1 LIAGVGVG
9 VTVGEEELVSD
20 ELVTDTALRE
30 LDVLVLVLGF
40 ALEWELVNDD
50 DAVLDC
56 VVEELGLELLAATL
70 EVDDFED
77 DNDAERLELD
87 DALELVRLVLV
98 WTEETLLTDTEVDVE
113 DFEELNTDP
122 LLEDVVPDVPF
133 LIYTVSRLPA
143 PQYSY

>member
-1 LIAGVGVG
+1 MIAGVGVG